1 MKKFEKYIPGQ
12 TDTETQLNRR
22 LDELQSLILK
32 LYIHG
37 IEMLTLKELEEYVNM
52 DIEKVKETKVSE
64 KTIIIAEETKRFLI
78 ENKEEVKK
86 RIEERQ
92 IDEER

>member
-32 LYIHG
+32 PYIHG
-37 IEMLTLKELEEYVNM
+37 IEMLLRKLK
-52 DIEKVKETKVSE
+52 KQK
-64 KTIIIAEETKRFLI
+64 
-78 ENKEEVKK
+78 
-86 RIEERQ
+86 
-92 IDEER
+92 